1 MMRGRQ
7 ISTGRC
13 AGTEESKVDFWKAK
27 MSIHG
32 YFPSNIREHSST
44 YEAVFVCCGLSEIQ
58 QAVRE
63 LKLVHQLAA
72 FSWQLGLLT

>member
-1 MMRGRQ
+1 MCRYRG
-7 ISTGRC
+7 IKGRFLE
-13 AGTEESKVDFWKAK
+13 GQMT
-27 MSIHG
+27 IYG
-32 YFPSNIREHSST
+32 YFPSNIREHSRT
-44 YEAVFVCCGLSEIQ
+44 YEAGFVCCGLSEIQ